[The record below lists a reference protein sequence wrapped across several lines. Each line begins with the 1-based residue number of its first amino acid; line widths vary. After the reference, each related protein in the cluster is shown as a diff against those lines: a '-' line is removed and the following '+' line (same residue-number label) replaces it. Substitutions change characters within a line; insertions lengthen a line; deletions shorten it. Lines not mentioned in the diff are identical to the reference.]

1 RILLWGSARSKFCLN
16 EFFCSKIGF
25 VGASARSACR
35 ASVRLGGEE
44 SCCGGSARSKFCLN
58 EFFVLRLAL
67 LWQACAFMG
76 RGKRIFFH
84 IFCDFCVKQLTLC
97 YGF

>member
-1 RILLWGSARSKFCLN
+1 MN
-16 EFFCSKIGF
+16 DFFRSKIGF

-35 ASVRLGGEE
+35 ASVRLGGENLVV
-44 SCCGGSARSKFCLN
+44 GI
-58 EFFVLRLAL
+58 FFVLSFALKKFSVLRLDL
-67 LWQACAFMG
+67 LWQAHAVLA

-84 IFCDFCVKQLTLC
+84 IFCDFCVKQLTQC